1 MAPHRKRTGQRFAR
15 MATAGVLLAAGIT
28 ATMATSAHADSIGA
42 FIGLPNP
49 AIIWSQSQPYTWTST
64 TVHLSWQRDGN
75 LVLYCNSDTSDPNKV
90 LWATGTDYT
99 NPVDIVFG
107 GPYGLIAVRD
117 DWDTVVKAGWQIAF
131 EAPAGGINPGDYAYV
146 QNDGNF
152 VIYPKGGGH
161 ALWATGTN
169 GKC

>member
-1 MAPHRKRTGQRFAR
+1 MHRAATRRPRHRLACMAA
-15 MATAGVLLAAGIT
+15 AGVLLAAGLT
-28 ATMATSAHADSIGA
+28 ATMTTSADASSIGA
-42 FIGLPNP
+42 FIGLPSP
-49 AIIWSQSQPYTWTST
+49 AIVWSQSQPYTWTSA
-64 TVHLSWQRDGN
+64 TVNLRWQRDGN

-90 LWATGTDYT
+90 LWATGTDYV

-117 DWDTVVKAGWQIAF
+117 DWDTVINAGWQIAF
-131 EAPAGGINPGDYAYV
+131 EAPAGGVNPGDYAYV

-152 VIYPKGGGH
+152 VIYAANGR